1 MFSVVLVLVQGG
13 LPPAGPANVATLAA
27 HRLFDLPFSK
37 DVCHEML
44 AQLVNGTMS

>member
-1 MFSVVLVLVQGG
+1 MFRVVLVLVQGG
-13 LPPAGPANVATLAA
+13 LPPAGPANVVTLAA